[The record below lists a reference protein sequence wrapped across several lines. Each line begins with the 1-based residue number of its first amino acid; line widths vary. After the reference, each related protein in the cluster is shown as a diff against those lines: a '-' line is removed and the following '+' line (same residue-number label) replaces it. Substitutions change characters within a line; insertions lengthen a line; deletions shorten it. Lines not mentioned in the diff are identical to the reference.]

1 MNSIAYAIELLGTA
15 AFAVSGALTAIK
27 KNMDLFGVIA
37 LGLTTAVGGG
47 IIRDIIL
54 GITPPCTFRNPV
66 YAAVAVFMSL
76 AAFITYI
83 FRGKFS
89 EKSGRIFNSLML
101 AADSVGLGAFS
112 VSGVVSAV
120 SAGERGLFLLVFVGV
135 LTAVGGG
142 AMRDI
147 FARDMPY
154 IFRKHVYAAASIAG
168 SLAAA
173 LLWKAAGKDAA
184 MLSGMCV
191 VIVIRLL
198 SAHFRWN
205 LPRISEGDGE

>member
-1 MNSIAYAIELLGTA
+1 
-15 AFAVSGALTAIK
+15 
-27 KNMDLFGVIA
+27 
-37 LGLTTAVGGG
+37 
-47 IIRDIIL
+47 
-54 GITPPCTFRNPV
+54 
-66 YAAVAVFMSL
+66 
-76 AAFITYI
+76 
-83 FRGKFS
+83 
-89 EKSGRIFNSLML
+89 ML

-112 VSGVVSAV
+112 VSGVASAV
-120 SAGERGLFLLVFVGV
+120 SAGERGLFLLVFVGA

-142 AMRDI
+142 VMRDI

-154 IFRKHVYAAASIAG
+154 IFRKHIYAAASIAG

-191 VIVIRLL
+191 VIIIRLL

-205 LPRISEGDGE
+205 LPRISEGDSE

>member
-27 KNMDLFGVIA
+27 KNMDLFGVIV

-47 IIRDIIL
+47 IIRDVIL
-54 GITPPCTFRNPV
+54 GITPPNTFRNPV
-66 YAAVAVFMSL
+66 YAAVAVFMSV
-76 AAFITYI
+76 AAFVTYI
-83 FRGKFS
+83 FQGRFS
-89 EKSGRIFNSLML
+89 EKSGKIFSFLMF

-112 VSGVVSAV
+112 VSGVASAV
-120 SAGERGLFLLVFVGV
+120 SADESGLFLLVFVGA

-142 AMRDI
+142 VMRDI

-154 IFRKHVYAAASIAG
+154 IFRKHIYAAASVAG
-168 SLAAA
+168 SLLAS
-173 LLWKAAGKDAA
+173 LLWNIAGKDAA
-184 MLSGMCV
+184 MLSGMCM
-191 VIVIRLL
+191 VIAIRLL

-205 LPRISEGDGE
+205 LPRITEGDGK